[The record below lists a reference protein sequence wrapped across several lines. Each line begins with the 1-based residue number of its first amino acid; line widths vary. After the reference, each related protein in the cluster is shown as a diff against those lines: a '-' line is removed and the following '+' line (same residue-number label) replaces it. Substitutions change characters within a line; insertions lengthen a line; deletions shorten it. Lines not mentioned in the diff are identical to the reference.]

1 MDKQR
6 AVNTVTANDE
16 YSKQLMKMYENWMG
30 GECFQG
36 SNINEEEIPT
46 GQKQGGGTGAAFK
59 SAIGELPAIEYDKS
73 GAIPTPSVVN
83 SDDGSQ
89 KDPKSNA
96 NPGEPP
102 VALKGTMTIGQGSMS
117 TGQPQSHGAQLKNM
131 TLVSKEQVEIDG
143 EMYVIEKAKGLDG
156 KACWKGY
163 KLAGTKKKGGKT
175 VDNCVKAGFEPEGE
189 QLEEKKAKKDYD
201 GDGKVESGKDEYFGS
216 RDKAIKKAMAKKG
229 MKKEEIENL
238 FAEIEEHHEKDKD
251 GNTIPHKE
259 EVKTEEWKSDAKK
272 MTSKIMSY
280 YGKKRDS

>member
-36 SNINEEEIPT
+36 SNIKEEEIPT

-96 NPGEPP
+96 ILVNP
-102 VALKGTMTIGQGSMS
+102 L
-117 TGQPQSHGAQLKNM
+117 L
-131 TLVSKEQVEIDG
+131 L
-143 EMYVIEKAKGLDG
+143 
-156 KACWKGY
+156 
-163 KLAGTKKKGGKT
+163 
-175 VDNCVKAGFEPEGE
+175 
-189 QLEEKKAKKDYD
+189 
-201 GDGKVESGKDEYFGS
+201 S
-216 RDKAIKKAMAKKG
+216 R
-229 MKKEEIENL
+229 
-238 FAEIEEHHEKDKD
+238 
-251 GNTIPHKE
+251 
-259 EVKTEEWKSDAKK
+259 VQ
-272 MTSKIMSY
+272 
-280 YGKKRDS
+280 